1 MERVNFLSHFFL
13 LQLVTWLEHTLLYK
27 KRAKRMPDTT
37 VETTLNVLKTAIL
50 CVVFWKAQEQFVA
63 NRRLSLNFGAS
74 FLGNGKAY
82 NDDRLSS

>member
-1 MERVNFLSHFFL
+1 
-13 LQLVTWLEHTLLYK
+13 
-27 KRAKRMPDTT
+27 MPDTT

>member
-1 MERVNFLSHFFL
+1 MVGTYSTVEKAS
-13 LQLVTWLEHTLLYK
+13 K
-27 KRAKRMPDTT
+27 KNARYYSRD
-37 VETTLNVLKTAIL
+37 ETTLNVLKTAIL